1 MHCRAPRWQ
10 MSPLLLQ
17 GLLSLDESCCS
28 IVSWAGSSMVTGTP
42 LVKSSS
48 LPLPGRHPS
57 LTSCNSCFTQIP
69 FLPCVISAAVS
80 RCLKHCP
87 RLPPLQAGNQ
97 GLCFSP
103 DSRGLLFVAPVSCW
117 PQRRRAERSRVGPT
131 ESQGPG
137 GLHALSPDEPL
148 EAEISDCHPA
158 VMQSPTRASKITD
171 GVLLCSGLCFLHGV
185 T

>member
-1 MHCRAPRWQ
+1 M
-10 MSPLLLQ
+10 
-17 GLLSLDESCCS
+17 
-28 IVSWAGSSMVTGTP
+28 
-42 LVKSSS
+42 
-48 LPLPGRHPS
+48 
-57 LTSCNSCFTQIP
+57 
-69 FLPCVISAAVS
+69 ISAAVS

-171 GVLLCSGLCFLHGV
+171 EVLLCSGVRYDDVTSHPCRTDRSLLRKCARCSWCAGSLAPSLFPALRLQELVSERTLAILRRRCKGLYPRDHASQTRPLLKGV
-185 T
+185 TSG